1 MIGCVIP
8 HCKLQCGIMQPI
20 LRPFWHIC
28 KDKFSLGRFMRGT
41 LLDNVV
47 CVILEEGDAFCLRF
61 GYQKR
66 AHGGS
71 DAGGDLQ
78 ERGHH
83 RSLHF
88 KLNWKHNSLIRHK
101 WYWVNL
107 HFQWRSGRWRTG
119 PTSWRSPGRASTRA
133 HSHSPNSKCNPP
145 PPWHRR
151 DAPLKRIEVGRTI
164 FFMD

>member
-1 MIGCVIP
+1 
-8 HCKLQCGIMQPI
+8 
-20 LRPFWHIC
+20 
-28 KDKFSLGRFMRGT
+28 MRGT

-83 RSLHF
+83 QSHHF
-88 KLNWKHNSLIRHK
+88 KLN
-101 WYWVNL
+101 
-107 HFQWRSGRWRTG
+107 
-119 PTSWRSPGRASTRA
+119 
-133 HSHSPNSKCNPP
+133 
-145 PPWHRR
+145 
-151 DAPLKRIEVGRTI
+151 
-164 FFMD
+164 